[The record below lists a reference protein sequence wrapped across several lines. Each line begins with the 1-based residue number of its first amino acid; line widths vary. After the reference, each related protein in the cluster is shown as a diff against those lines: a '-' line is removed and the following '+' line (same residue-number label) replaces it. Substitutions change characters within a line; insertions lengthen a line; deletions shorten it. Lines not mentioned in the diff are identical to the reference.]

1 MEFMNYGLAL
11 LSFGMFLDSNEFIK
25 WPYNKILYIIY
36 KILRALLDTRTNGK
50 YQSQCC
56 EKD

>member
-25 WPYNKILYIIY
+25 WRCNKILYIIY
-36 KILRALLDTRTNGK
+36 KILRALLDTRTNGQ
-50 YQSQCC
+50 YQS
-56 EKD
+56 